1 MISPFASQKEPE
13 VEPYLFLEVE
23 TPLSIA
29 ESCRTAGLAFVNGAA
44 HNWGKRELGRWL
56 VGPYRTAACDIA
68 GAEHDEVL
76 GGWAEPVFTLRLQEL
91 LREVTD
97 HVLSAL
103 RMSPDGLVK
112 LPAWALT
119 AGSVMRS
126 RHAGGVLGF
135 VPIDWPR
142 MRLED
147 RVMSLFAV
155 DSLLRRED
163 YETALAI
170 CGHCSMVSFDAD
182 ARSVGACVVHARS
195 SLKNVG

>member
-1 MISPFASQKEPE
+1 MITPPTTSEEPV
-13 VEPYLFLEVE
+13 VEPHLFLERE

-44 HNWGKRELGRWL
+44 HGWGKRELGRWL
-56 VGPYRTAACDIA
+56 VGPYRTAACDIP
-68 GAEHDEVL
+68 GAEHDDVL
-76 GGWAEPVFTLRLQEL
+76 GGWPEPVFTLRLQEL
-91 LREVTD
+91 LREVTG
-97 HVLSAL
+97 HVLDAL

-119 AGSVMRS
+119 AGAVMRT
-126 RHAGGVLGF
+126 RHADGVRGF

-155 DSLLRRED
+155 DSLLRRDD
-163 YETALAI
+163 YDRTLAI
-170 CGHCSMVSFDAD
+170 CGSCSMVSFDAD
-182 ARSVGACVVHARS
+182 ARKVGACVVHARS
-195 SLKNVG
+195 SLKNAG

>member
-1 MISPFASQKEPE
+1 MIPPLTPQEPE
-13 VEPYLFLEVE
+13 VEPYLFLQEE

-29 ESCRTAGLAFVNGAA
+29 KSCRAAGLSFVNGAT
-44 HNWGKRELGRWL
+44 HGWGKRELGRWL
-56 VGPYRTAACDIA
+56 LGPYRTAACDLP
-68 GAEHDEVL
+68 GAERDDVL
-76 GGWAEPVFTLRLQEL
+76 AGWAEPVFTLRLQEL
-91 LREVTD
+91 LREVTE
-97 HVLSAL
+97 HVLSGL

-126 RHAGGVLGF
+126 RHAGGVHGF

-155 DSLLRRED
+155 DCLLRRED
-163 YETALAI
+163 YETTLAI
-170 CGHCSMVSFDAD
+170 CGRCSMVSFDAS
-182 ARSVGACVVHARS
+182 ARRVGACVVHARS
-195 SLKNVG
+195 SLKNAG